1 MENSITTTANSG
13 LALCGHSSKMEC
25 GFPNKHLS
33 CRQIL
38 LRKPAQRQAA
48 NRCMLLRQ
56 ESSVIRAQA
65 HLIAAQNPAHI
76 QSN

>member
-1 MENSITTTANSG
+1 MTCNPTDRRATANSG

-48 NRCMLLRQ
+48 KR
-56 ESSVIRAQA
+56 
-65 HLIAAQNPAHI
+65 
-76 QSN
+76 